1 MQVFT
6 YPKVLFDS
14 WIIDPVRN
22 RSASFSVG
30 LPRIGGETC
39 EVSVFEIK
47 SHSRIVE
54 KIAFFSKYKA
64 AEPNVF
70 NLRRLLFPCQFW

>member
-6 YPKVLFDS
+6 YPKVFFDS

-30 LPRIGGETC
+30 LPRIGAESC
-39 EVSVFEIK
+39 EMSVFEIK
-47 SHSRIVE
+47 SHSLTVNIVE
-54 KIAFFSKYKA
+54 KNQKIAFFSKYIA
-64 AEPNVF
+64 AY
-70 NLRRLLFPCQFW
+70 